1 MSCSFDANSVHVDY
15 FYDLSC
21 YHGAMDITEATTTG
35 ISTMFTLT
43 EEFTDAP
50 ATKEFPP
57 RTAPPVQGD
66 ERSGANTSSNASTSA
81 SANAKTSGAAPVISR
96 SRVWLSLGAALLLSG
111 IMWHMFGQ

>member
-35 ISTMFTLT
+35 VSTLFTVT

-81 SANAKTSGAAPVISR
+81 STKAKTSVAAPVTR
-96 SRVWLSLGAALLLSG
+96 SRVWLSLGTALLLSG
-111 IMWHMFGQ
+111 IMWHVFGQ

>member
-35 ISTMFTLT
+35 VSTMFTLT

-66 ERSGANTSSNASTSA
+66 ERSGTNTSSNTSTST
-81 SANAKTSGAAPVISR
+81 SAKTSGAAPVISR
-96 SRVWLSLGAALLLSG
+96 SRVWLSLGAALLLSDM
-111 IMWHMFGQ
+111 MWHIFGQ

>member
-21 YHGAMDITEATTTG
+21 YHGAMDITEATTTDV
-35 ISTMFTLT
+35 STLFTVT

-66 ERSGANTSSNASTSA
+66 ERSGANTSSHASTSA
-81 SANAKTSGAAPVISR
+81 KTSGTAPVTSR

>member
-35 ISTMFTLT
+35 VSTLFTLT

-66 ERSGANTSSNASTSA
+66 ERSGANTSSNTSGSTS
-81 SANAKTSGAAPVISR
+81 AKTSGAAPVISR
-96 SRVWLSLGAALLLSG
+96 SRVWLSLGAALLLSDI